1 MRSVQS
7 RFRKSRQLTL
17 QRLTLAVVVVA
28 GIGQVADAQIWP
40 FSKKPC
46 DTGACN
52 ESSLWSTDCQDLG
65 FCGRH
70 KQDYYRNKMWPVPF
84 RAQDTRSVMSYF
96 DAQRNKGW
104 QLHNTVGT
112 AMYQPGTGQLT
123 NSGLAHLHW
132 IVNKA
137 PQQRRTVFILQ
148 AETAEETAA
157 RVESTQLAISKLV
170 PVGPLPQLY
179 LTNREAPGSSGLYQ
193 TSINR
198 AMTTSVPSPRLGQSS
213 AGGTTNP

>member
-1 MRSVQS
+1 MRSVQT
-7 RFRKSRQLTL
+7 RFRKTRFQQLK
-17 QRLTLAVVVVA
+17 RLTLALVGVA
-28 GIGQVADAQIWP
+28 GIGNVADAQIWP
-40 FSKKPC
+40 FSKKSC

-52 ESSLWSTDCQDLG
+52 PGSMWSADCGDLG

-70 KQDYYRNKMWPVPF
+70 KQDYYRNKMWPMPF
-84 RAQDTRSVMSYF
+84 QTQDTRSVMSYF

-123 NSGLAHLHW
+123 NSGMAHLHW
-132 IVNKA
+132 IVNQA

-157 RVESTQLAISKLV
+157 RVEATQLAISKLV

-198 AMTTSVPSPRLGQSS
+198 AMTTSVPSPRLSNS
-213 AGGTTNP
+213 GGGGATNP